1 MTQLPAEMYYWI
13 SVVRALGL
21 IILIGSILC
30 AYGIFVCVMVMIE
43 KPEHRKKFIK
53 GTVALSILLII
64 LALAWVFIPPVEFIR
79 AYYGVK

>member
-1 MTQLPAEMYYWI
+1 MTQLPAEMYYWV
-13 SVVRALGL
+13 SVVRALEL

-30 AYGIFVCVMVMIE
+30 AYGIFMCVMGMIE

-64 LALAWVFIPPVEFIR
+64 LALTWIFIPPVEFIR
-79 AYYGVK
+79 AYYGAK

>member
-13 SVVRALGL
+13 SVVRVIEL

-30 AYGIFVCVMVMIE
+30 AYGIFMYVMVMIE
-43 KPEHRKKFIK
+43 KPEHKKTYSK
-53 GTVALSILLII
+53 GTVALSILLVI
-64 LALAWVFIPPVEFIR
+64 LALAWIFIPPVEFIR